1 VTARELAVAALRAPQ
16 RHYRWTW
23 LLALSLCLAPF
34 ALLAWEYA
42 AQRLGVNPFERL
54 SHFTGTWALNLLLVT
69 LAVTPARRHAV
80 RLARAAGAPYGRR
93 YSDWNWLVKL
103 RRTLG
108 LAAFFYAFLHAS
120 VYLGLDLGLKFSSL
134 VRDFSEKP
142 YIIAGM
148 TALALLVPLA
158 ATSTDAMMRRL
169 GRNWRRL
176 HRTIYA
182 VGVVAVLHYLW
193 FAKAGITAPYY
204 YAGVLFV
211 LLADRI
217 VAALAKRAPGRPADD
232 DMEVPER

>member
-1 VTARELAVAALRAPQ
+1 VTARSIAVAALSAPQ

-80 RLARAAGAPYGRR
+80 RLARAAGASYGRR

-120 VYLGLDLGLKFSSL
+120 VYLGLDLGLEFRSL
-134 VRDFSEKP
+134 ARDLSEKP
-142 YIIAGM
+142 YIVAGM

-193 FAKAGITAPYY
+193 FSKAGIVTPYY
-204 YAGVLFV
+204 YAAVLFV